1 MSRQDVST
9 MKISLTREF
18 QQFVA
23 RKVASGSYRNA
34 SEVIREGLR
43 VLREREK
50 ARKDAVDE
58 LRCQILV
65 GIQQADR
72 GKISPFNDATL
83 RRIKTRGRQR
93 RSSNGPARE

>member
-1 MSRQDVST
+1 L
-9 MKISLTREF
+9 KISLTRELE
-18 QQFVA
+18 QFVA

-43 VLREREK
+43 VLREHEK
-50 ARKDAVDE
+50 SRKDAVQN
-58 LRCQILV
+58 LRREILI

-72 GKISPFNDATL
+72 GKTSPFNDATL

-93 RSSNGPARE
+93 RNSNGSTHE

>member
-1 MSRQDVST
+1 
-9 MKISLTREF
+9 MKISLTRELE
-18 QQFVA
+18 QFVA
-23 RKVASGSYRNA
+23 RKVASGSFRNA

-58 LRCQILV
+58 LRRQILV
-65 GIQQADR
+65 GIQQADG
-72 GKISPFNDATL
+72 GKTSPFNDATL

-93 RSSNGPARE
+93 RNSNGSTRE

>member
-1 MSRQDVST
+1 
-9 MKISLTREF
+9 MKISLTRELE
-18 QQFVA
+18 QFVA
-23 RKVASGSYRNA
+23 RKVAGGSYRNA

-72 GKISPFNDATL
+72 GKTSPFNDATL
-83 RRIKTRGRQR
+83 RQIKTRGRQR
-93 RSSNGPARE
+93 RNSNGPTRE